1 MDRAD
6 LMKSEPGDRFYLR
19 KLHFVHTTA
28 MHQLLAFIVLVKET
42 LSVSLLQQQ
51 GLRCILR
58 DDYYESYKKKWDAKA
73 MTNFLAI
80 KASKTSYN
88 SLTQKHSILYL

>member
-1 MDRAD
+1 
-6 LMKSEPGDRFYLR
+6 
-19 KLHFVHTTA
+19 

-42 LSVSLLQQQ
+42 LSVSLQHQQ

-58 DDYYESYKKKWDAKA
+58 PFYESYKKKWDAKA

-80 KASKTSYN
+80 KAFKTSYN